1 MAKKYLL
8 SLGLLACLFLG
19 GGASGTFVAAQEDP
33 SHILVNVVLV
43 QLNVAVTDHK
53 GHYITGLGPENFQ
66 VMEDKIPEKI
76 ATFEEG
82 NGPVVKV
89 NNVPLPASNLMAQ
102 NNGPGKVP
110 GTEGMKFTDST
121 ANASNAPLGSLAGA
135 NVFILFDTSNYMY
148 RGFVFAQD
156 AIANFIRSLEG

>member
-89 NNVPLPASNLMAQ
+89 NNVPPSANSLVAQ
-102 NNGPGKVP
+102 NNNAGKVP
-110 GTEGMKFTDST
+110 GADPMKFTE
-121 ANASNAPLGSLAGA
+121 GSAGA
-135 NVFILFDTSNYMY
+135 PI
-148 RGFVFAQD
+148 
-156 AIANFIRSLEG
+156 